1 MIPGLLGVPSTALT
15 QYSTRLRPFL
25 LLQTLDFAGQ
35 ITMATNSLMLKKRLL
50 PWQKNQTSG
59 CTDVN

>member
-1 MIPGLLGVPSTALT
+1 LGVPSTALT

-25 LLQTLDFAGQ
+25 LQQALVFAGQ
-35 ITMATNSLMLKKRLL
+35 TAMATKSLMLKKRPL